1 MPFVVSGRLRDGRV
15 EISVR
20 DQGPGARRARGIT
33 ARLSLIETL
42 MDSVDVVPSDE
53 GTTGAHDAQAGRQ
66 RRTGVN
72 DGLVGLAIE
81 NQGDVIIAR
90 LTGELDIA
98 GAPSTG
104 EQIGQ
109 AVPNS
114 ALGLV
119 VDMSELEFID
129 SSGVAMCLVGPPSVE
144 PPPGAARGGAAG
156 TAGRACAGD
165 RGVRPSGADQQGPRR
180 GSGRDLLSGER
191 HLGWDGVHNAR
202 DLGGLSIA
210 GGGETRW
217 GAVIRADS
225 LGKLT
230 PAGWAAPGLRR
241 PHGHRSAQRRRGR
254 AWARRDPG
262 HGTIHLPHDAI
273 ALWDGYE
280 EWQAGT
286 PYYAGHLECFPE
298 RSARVIA
305 AVAEAPPGG
314 VAVHCVDGRDR
325 TGLIAVLLLAL
336 VGVERQEILT
346 DTPLS
351 EQRMEG
357 LGPSRDTRLR
367 RGDGGFLAE
376 RGTSAAELLSGL
388 LAGVDLEARLH
399 AGGLADAHLAALRER
414 LIRP

>member
-1 MPFVVSGRLRDGRV
+1 M
-15 EISVR
+15 
-20 DQGPGARRARGIT
+20 
-33 ARLSLIETL
+33 
-42 MDSVDVVPSDE
+42 
-53 GTTGAHDAQAGRQ
+53 
-66 RRTGVN
+66 N

-129 SSGVAMCLVGPPSVE
+129 SSGVAMLFGLVRRLSSRRQELRVV
-144 PPPGAARGGAAG
+144 ARRDGRSRVCWRSWSSTERRRSAG
-156 TAGRACAGD
+156 T
-165 RGVRPSGADQQGPRR
+165 SR

-217 GAVIRADS
+217 GAVIRATCS
-225 LGKLT
+225 ASSPRRLGRPRLT
-230 PAGWAAPGLRR
+230 ASA
-241 PHGHRSAQRRRGR
+241 RSSICATTTRSSGR
-254 AWARRDPG
+254 AARPRMR
-262 HGTIHLPHDAI
+262 TIHLPHDAI

-286 PYYAGHLECFPE
+286 LYYAGHLECFPE

-305 AVAEAPPGG
+305 AVASASGRGG
-314 VAVHCVDGRDR
+314 GALRGRARPHRSDR
-325 TGLIAVLLLAL
+325 
-336 VGVERQEILT
+336 
-346 DTPLS
+346 
-351 EQRMEG
+351 
-357 LGPSRDTRLR
+357 
-367 RGDGGFLAE
+367 
-376 RGTSAAELLSGL
+376 SAAARSRWRGA
-388 LAGVDLEARLH
+388 AGDPYGPRH
-399 AGGLADAHLAALRER
+399 
-414 LIRP
+414 